1 MRSLELRV
9 PPVALAIIHA
19 AAMAAIAYAVPA
31 AAPIP
36 GRLAVAGVLVLAGAV
51 VGLAGVMA
59 FRRHKTTVNP
69 FTPAKSS
76 SLVATGIYRYS
87 RNPMYLG
94 LFLAL
99 LGWGAYLGNW
109 ASALLLPAFVA
120 YMNRFQIHP
129 EERVLT
135 ESFGPQFLAYAR
147 SVRRWL

>member
-1 MRSLELRV
+1 
-9 PPVALAIIHA
+9 
-19 AAMAAIAYAVPA
+19 
-31 AAPIP
+31 
-36 GRLAVAGVLVLAGAV
+36 
-51 VGLAGVMA
+51 MA